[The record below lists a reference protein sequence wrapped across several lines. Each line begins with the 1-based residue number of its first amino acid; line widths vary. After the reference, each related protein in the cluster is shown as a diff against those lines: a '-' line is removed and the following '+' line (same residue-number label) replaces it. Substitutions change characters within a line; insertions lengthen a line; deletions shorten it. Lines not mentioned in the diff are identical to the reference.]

1 MIFIL
6 QFVLIFVYT
15 LFILVQYFD
24 GGNMSIDT
32 NSMASVLIDTHLDNI
47 QQQQKQDALNYSIFE
62 LRATLKEISNEV
74 DKLVQRVE
82 QINTRSRNE

>member
-1 MIFIL
+1 
-6 QFVLIFVYT
+6 
-15 LFILVQYFD
+15 
-24 GGNMSIDT
+24 
-32 NSMASVLIDTHLDNI
+32 MASVLIDTHLDNI

-62 LRATLKEISNEV
+62 LRATLKDISDEV

>member
-74 DKLVQRVE
+74 EKLVQRVE
-82 QINTRSRNE
+82 QINTRNGS

>member
-1 MIFIL
+1 
-6 QFVLIFVYT
+6 
-15 LFILVQYFD
+15 
-24 GGNMSIDT
+24 MSLDQNGIT
-32 NSMASVLIDTHLDNI
+32 YALIDAQVDNI

-62 LRATLKEISNEV
+62 LRATLKDISDEV

>member
-1 MIFIL
+1 
-6 QFVLIFVYT
+6 
-15 LFILVQYFD
+15 
-24 GGNMSIDT
+24 MSIDT

-47 QQQQKQDALNYSIFE
+47 QQQQKQDALNYSSFE

-82 QINTRSRNE
+82 QINTRNGSWT